1 MSSEA
6 SFLVLRLI
14 VISIQLIF
22 IITVQASNIIEQMYS
37 SVLQWEMVHIEQ
49 LLLAFCAYSILLELQ
64 IQVRPLENEM
74 NCAPFF
80 VVQSSRI

>member
-22 IITVQASNIIEQMYS
+22 IITVQAANIIEQMYS
-37 SVLQWEMVHIEQ
+37 SVFEWEMVHIEQ
-49 LLLAFCAYSILLELQ
+49 LLLAFCAYSILL
-64 IQVRPLENEM
+64 
-74 NCAPFF
+74 
-80 VVQSSRI
+80 